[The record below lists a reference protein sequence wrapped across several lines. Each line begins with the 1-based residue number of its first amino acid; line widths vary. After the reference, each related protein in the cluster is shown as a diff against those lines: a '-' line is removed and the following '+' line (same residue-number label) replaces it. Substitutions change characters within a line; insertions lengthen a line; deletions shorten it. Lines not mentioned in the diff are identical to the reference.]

1 MTPGRLW
8 RALRKMLARE
18 MLGGVGGG
26 FGGGRGGGRGEA
38 VDDFED
44 LGAVA
49 GGFGFA
55 DAGDVEEI
63 VRGGGEEGAE
73 GVQGSVVQDDE
84 GGDGLLF
91 GGGAAPFAE
100 FVAKFLAKFFAKVM
114 AERVAICAGEFGS
127 SAGTWRGRRLPGSSG
142 VTRLGGD
149 GCRGLGLRIAFCG
162 APPGAWWERGLALG
176 KLFDGARRAAG
187 SGAGDVKDLGQVFE
201 LVFETIFGPAPR
213 NGTRRCGAPGGF

>member
-1 MTPGRLW
+1 
-8 RALRKMLARE
+8 
-18 MLGGVGGG
+18 
-26 FGGGRGGGRGEA
+26 
-38 VDDFED
+38 

-63 VRGGGEEGAE
+63 AWGGGEEGAE

-100 FVAKFLAKFFAKVM
+100 FVTKFLAKFVSKTL

-127 SAGTWRGRRLPGSSG
+127 AAGAWRRRRLPGSSG
-142 VTRLGGD
+142 VMRLGGT
-149 GCRGLGLRIAFCG
+149 GCRGLGLGIAFCG
-162 APPGAWWERGLALG
+162 APPGARWERGLALG

-187 SGAGDVKDLGQVFE
+187 SGAGDVKDLGQVVE
-201 LVFETIFGPAPR
+201 RVFEMVFGPAPR
-213 NGTRRCGAPGGF
+213 HGTRRCGAPGGF